1 MQLEVTVP
9 SLLRDCTEGRTCFAL
24 DAETLSGALQSL
36 LQRYPLLR
44 FHLYDEAEQV
54 RPHVLIFYNEE
65 NTAWLERLDL
75 PLRPG
80 DCLTILQNVSG
91 G

>member
-9 SLLRDCTEGRTCFAL
+9 SLLRDCIGDQPRVFLEAGTL
-24 DAETLSGALQSL
+24 AEALQRL
-36 LQRYPLLR
+36 LEGHPLLGI
-44 FHLYDEAEQV
+44 HLYDEAGKL

-65 NTAWLERLDL
+65 SIAWLERLDL
-75 PLRPG
+75 PLQPG
-80 DCLTILQNVSG
+80 DRLTIVQNVSG

>member
-9 SLLRDCTEGRTCFAL
+9 SLLRDCIDNQPYVFLEAG
-24 DAETLSGALQSL
+24 TLSEALQRL
-36 LQRYPLLR
+36 LEGYPLLDM
-44 FHLYDEAEQV
+44 HLYDEAGKL
-54 RPHVLIFYNEE
+54 RPHVLIFYNDESI
-65 NTAWLERLDL
+65 AWLERLDL

-80 DCLTILQNVSG
+80 DRLTIVQNVSG